1 MVTSSVAP
9 DDPAASRGISRRT
22 QSDIYRA
29 GISGTKPAVPIASA
43 ALKAAARK
51 ALSAEAFAYIA
62 GGAGAERTMGA
73 NRAAFG
79 RWQVWPRPLRDVSER
94 ELGVDFLGKRRPTPL
109 LLAPLGVMEMAHA
122 DADLAVARAAASV
135 GMPYTLSNQASFP
148 MEQVADAAPHG
159 SRLFQLYWSA
169 SDDLNRSLLARA
181 EASGCEA
188 IVVTL
193 DTHLLGWRTRDLDLA
208 YLPFT
213 RGMGIAQYTSDPV
226 FQQLVRERASAPKA
240 DAAAVKVTPKAVAA
254 AFTIAR
260 KGAPLTGGGS
270 LRDNLRSPL
279 PRAAVETFLDVFS
292 TPALT
297 WRDLAKAREWTSL
310 PIILKGIVHPDDAQS
325 ALDAGIDGIWIS
337 NHGGRQIDQSV
348 PTLDVLPEIA
358 ERVAGRVPIVFDS
371 GVRGGA
377 DAVIAL
383 ALGATVVALGRPY
396 AYGLGIAGETGVREV
411 LRNVLAELDITLG
424 LAGLTSVSQLDRHVL
439 REG

>member
-9 DDPAASRGISRRT
+9 DDPAASRGISRRA

-29 GISGTKPAVPIASA
+29 GISGTKPAVPIDSA
-43 ALKAAARK
+43 GLKAAARK

-62 GGAGAERTMGA
+62 GGAGAERTVAA

-79 RWQVWPRPLRDVSER
+79 RWQVWPRPLRDVSAR
-94 ELGVDFLGKRRPTPL
+94 DLGVDFLGTRRPTPL

-135 GMPYTLSNQASFP
+135 GVPYTLSNQASFP
-148 MEQVADAAPHG
+148 MEQVADAAPQG

-169 SDDLNRSLLARA
+169 SDGLNRSLLARA

-213 RGMGIAQYTSDPV
+213 RGMGIAQYTSDLV
-226 FQQLVRERASAPKA
+226 FQQLVRERVSAPKA
-240 DAAAVKVTPKAVAA
+240 DAAAVKVTPQAVRAA
-254 AFTIAR
+254 LTIAR

-297 WRDLAKAREWTSL
+297 WGDLAKAREWTTL

-325 ALDAGIDGIWIS
+325 ALDAGMDGIWIS

-348 PTLDVLPEIA
+348 PTLAVLPEIA
-358 ERVAGRVPIVFDS
+358 DRVAGRVPIVFDS

-377 DAVIAL
+377 DAAIAL

-396 AYGLGIAGETGVREV
+396 AYGLGIAGEAGVREV
-411 LRNVLAELDITLG
+411 IRNVLAELDITVG
-424 LAGLTSVSQLDRHVL
+424 LAGLTSVSQLDRDAL
-439 REG
+439 RAV